1 MSGAPAKR
9 FPTKWSP
16 VRRKKARH
24 NKGREACPDPRGS
37 GATLDLIIVGA
48 GFSGLAMAIRADRAG
63 FSRFAILEKADRI
76 GGTWRDNTYP
86 GAASDV
92 PAHLY
97 SLSFAPRS
105 DWSRLFPRQGEI
117 QAYLQGLVAAH
128 GLAGRLRLGTTV
140 RGATYDEASCLW
152 RVETDRGV
160 VEARVLVG
168 AVGALHA
175 PARPALPGLETFAGA
190 CFHTAAWDHG
200 CDLAGKRVGVIGTGA
215 SAVQI
220 VPEIAG
226 RAAPLTLFQRSP
238 PWILPRHDRP
248 YGAGAKTL
256 LKVGP
261 LRRLYR
267 ASLFWRRELT
277 ALLGFTRVSRLTAGG
292 EALARAHLKAS
303 IPDPDLR
310 RRLTPSYR
318 LGCKRVLLSD
328 DFYPALARSDVSLV
342 TEAIREVTP
351 HGVVTADGTEHALDV
366 LILAT
371 GFSPSGSFDRLAL
384 TGRDGR
390 TLAQAWREGADA
402 FHGIA
407 MSGFPNFFLLLGPN
421 TGLGHNSVLAMVE
434 AQVAHVLGALRWL
447 KQNPGRA
454 LEVRA
459 DAQGA
464 FRAAVDARL
473 ADSIWARGGCGS
485 WYLDGGGR
493 NRTLWPGTA
502 TAYRRAARRLRRRDY
517 RLVGPG

>member
-1 MSGAPAKR
+1 MSGNP
-9 FPTKWSP
+9 
-16 VRRKKARH
+16 
-24 NKGREACPDPRGS
+24 
-37 GATLDLIIVGA
+37 LDLVVVGA

-63 FSRFAILEKADRI
+63 FSRLIILEKADRI

-117 QAYLQGLVAAH
+117 QAYLQGLVAEH
-128 GLAGRLRLGTTV
+128 GLADRLSLGTTV

-160 VEARVLVG
+160 IVTRVLVG

-175 PARPALPGLETFAGA
+175 PARPALPGLDRFAGP
-190 CFHTAAWDHG
+190 CFHTAEWNHG
-200 CDLAGKRVGVIGTGA
+200 CDLTGRRVGVVGTGA

-226 RAAPLTLFQRSP
+226 DAAHLTLFQRSP
-238 PWILPRHDRP
+238 AWILPRHDRP
-248 YGAGAKTL
+248 YGAVAKTL
-256 LKVGP
+256 LGLAP

-277 ALLGFTRVSRLTAGG
+277 ALFGFTRVSRLTAGA
-292 EALARAHLKAS
+292 ESLARAHLKRTIA
-303 IPDPDLR
+303 DPDLR

-328 DFYPALARSDVSLV
+328 DFYPTLARPDVSLV

-351 HGVVTADGTEHALDV
+351 HGVVTADGAEHPLDV

-371 GFSPSGSFDRLAL
+371 GFAPSGSFDRLAL

-390 TLAQAWREGADA
+390 TLAQAWRKGADA

-407 MSGFPNFFLLLGPN
+407 MAGFPNLFLLLGPN

-434 AQVAHVLGALRWL
+434 AQVAHVLGGLRWL
-447 KQNPGRA
+447 KKNPGRA
-454 LEVRA
+454 VEVRA
-459 DAQGA
+459 QAQSA
-464 FRAAVDARL
+464 FRASVDARL

-485 WYLDGGGR
+485 WYLDEKGR

-502 TAYRRAARRLRRRDY
+502 TAYRRGAGRLRRRDY
-517 RLVGPG
+517 TLVGPLQRSEAAATGP

>member
-1 MSGAPAKR
+1 MSDAP
-9 FPTKWSP
+9 
-16 VRRKKARH
+16 
-24 NKGREACPDPRGS
+24 
-37 GATLDLIIVGA
+37 LDLVIVGA

-63 FSRFAILEKADRI
+63 FPRFVVIEKAERI

-105 DWSRLFPRQGEI
+105 DWSRLFPRQGEL
-117 QAYLQGLVAAH
+117 QAYLEALVAEH
-128 GLAGRLRLGTTV
+128 GLANRLRLATTV
-140 RGATYDEASCLW
+140 RGATYDEAACLW

-160 VEARVLVG
+160 VAARVLVG

-175 PARPALPGLETFAGA
+175 PARPALPGLDAFAGP
-190 CFHTAAWDHG
+190 CFHTAEWDHG
-200 CDLAGKRVGVIGTGA
+200 CDLRGKRVGVIGTGA

-226 RAAPLTLFQRSP
+226 RTAHLTLFQRSP
-238 PWILPRHDRP
+238 AWILPRHDRP

-277 ALLGFTRVSRLTAGG
+277 ALLGFTRVSRLTAGA
-292 EALARAHLKAS
+292 ESLARAHLKRA
-303 IPDPDLR
+303 ITDPDLR

-328 DFYPALARSDVSLV
+328 DFYPALTRPDVSLV
-342 TEAIREVTP
+342 TQAIRAVTP
-351 HGVVTADGTEHALDV
+351 HGIVTADGTAHPLDV

-371 GFSPSGSFDRLAL
+371 GFAPAGSYDRLAL
-384 TGRDGR
+384 TGRGGR
-390 TLAQAWREGADA
+390 TLGQAWREGADA
-402 FHGIA
+402 FQGIA
-407 MSGFPNFFLLLGPN
+407 LAGFPNFFLLLGPN

-447 KQNPGRA
+447 AKNPGRA
-454 LEVRA
+454 VEVRA
-459 DAQGA
+459 DAQSA
-464 FRAAVDARL
+464 FRDAIDARL
-473 ADSIWARGGCGS
+473 SDSIWARGGCGS
-485 WYLDGGGR
+485 WYLDGEGR

-502 TAYRRAARRLRRRDY
+502 TAYRRGAGRLRRRDY
-517 RLVGPG
+517 ALVGPG

>member
-1 MSGAPAKR
+1 MSEVP
-9 FPTKWSP
+9 
-16 VRRKKARH
+16 
-24 NKGREACPDPRGS
+24 
-37 GATLDLIIVGA
+37 LDLVIVGA

-63 FSRFAILEKADRI
+63 FSRFAVLEKADRI

-105 DWSRLFPRQGEI
+105 DWSRLFPRQGEL
-117 QAYLQGLVAAH
+117 QSYLEALVAAH
-128 GLAGRLRLGTTV
+128 GLADRLRLGTTV
-140 RGATYDEASCLW
+140 RGAAYDETACLW

-160 VEARVLVG
+160 MSARVLVG

-175 PARPALPGLETFAGA
+175 PARPALPGLDTFAGP

-200 CDLAGKRVGVIGTGA
+200 CDLRGKRVGVIGTGA

-220 VPEIAG
+220 VPEIVG
-226 RAAPLTLFQRSP
+226 KAAHLILFQRSP

-256 LKVGP
+256 LGIAP

-277 ALLGFTRVSRLTAGG
+277 ALFGFTRVSRLTAAA
-292 EALARAHLKAS
+292 ESLARAHLKRA

-328 DFYPALARSDVSLV
+328 DFYPALTRPDVSLV
-342 TEAIREVTP
+342 TQAIREVTP
-351 HGVVTADGTEHALDV
+351 HSIVTADGAEHALDV

-384 TGRDGR
+384 TGREGR
-390 TLAQAWREGADA
+390 TLAQAWRDGADA

-407 MSGFPNFFLLLGPN
+407 LAGFPNLFLLLGPN

-434 AQVAHVLGALRWL
+434 AQVEHVLGGLRWL
-447 KQNPGRA
+447 RENPGRA

-459 DAQGA
+459 AAQGA
-464 FRAAVDARL
+464 FRARIDARL
-473 ADSIWARGGCGS
+473 SDSIWARGGCGS
-485 WYLDGGGR
+485 WYLDGAGR

-502 TAYRRAARRLRRRDY
+502 TSYRRGAGRLRRRDY
-517 RLVGPG
+517 ALIAPSQRSDATVTGP

>member
-1 MSGAPAKR
+1 MSEAP
-9 FPTKWSP
+9 
-16 VRRKKARH
+16 
-24 NKGREACPDPRGS
+24 
-37 GATLDLIIVGA
+37 LDLVIVGA

-63 FSRFAILEKADRI
+63 FPRFAILEKADRI

-117 QAYLQGLVAAH
+117 QAYLQDLVAEH
-128 GLAGRLRLGTTV
+128 GLEDRLRLATTV
-140 RGATYDEASCLW
+140 RGAAYDAAACLW
-152 RVETDRGV
+152 RVETDRGEV
-160 VEARVLVG
+160 RARVLVG
-168 AVGALHA
+168 AVGALH
-175 PARPALPGLETFAGA
+175 RPVRPDLPGLDRFAGA
-190 CFHTAAWDHG
+190 CFHSAEWDHA
-200 CDLAGKRVGVIGTGA
+200 CDLGGKRVGVIGTGA

-226 RAAPLTLFQRSP
+226 HAAHLTLFQRTP

-248 YGAGAKTL
+248 YGAGAQRVL
-256 LKVGP
+256 RIDP

-267 ASLFWRRELT
+267 AGLFWQRELT
-277 ALLGFTRVSRLTAGG
+277 ALLGFTRVSRLTAGA
-292 EALARAHLKAS
+292 ESLARAHLRKS

-328 DFYPALARSDVSLV
+328 DFYPALTRPDVSLV
-342 TEAIREVTP
+342 SEPIRDVTP
-351 HGVVTADGTEHALDV
+351 HGVVTADGAEHPLDV

-402 FHGIA
+402 FHGVA
-407 MSGFPNFFLLLGPN
+407 MAGFPNLFLLLGPN

-447 KQNPGRA
+447 KTNPGRA
-454 LEVRA
+454 LEVRPE
-459 DAQGA
+459 AQGR

-485 WYLDGGGR
+485 WYLDGKGR

-502 TAYRRAARRLRRRDY
+502 TSYRRGTRRLRRRDY
-517 RLVGPG
+517 ALVGPDRQSS

>member
-1 MSGAPAKR
+1 VSEAP
-9 FPTKWSP
+9 
-16 VRRKKARH
+16 
-24 NKGREACPDPRGS
+24 
-37 GATLDLIIVGA
+37 LDLVIVGA

-63 FSRFAILEKADRI
+63 FPRFAVLEKADRI

-117 QAYLQGLVAAH
+117 QAYLEALVAEH
-128 GLAGRLRLGTTV
+128 GLADRLRLGTTV
-140 RGATYDEASCLW
+140 LGAAYDEASCLW

-160 VEARVLVG
+160 VSARVLVG

-175 PARPALPGLETFAGA
+175 PARPALPGLDDFAGP

-200 CDLAGKRVGVIGTGA
+200 CDLRGQRVGVIGTGA

-226 RAAPLTLFQRSP
+226 HAAHLTLFQRSP
-238 PWILPRHDRP
+238 AWILPRHDRS
-248 YGAGAKTL
+248 YGPVAKTL
-256 LKVGP
+256 LGIDP

-267 ASLFWRRELT
+267 AGLFWRREML

-292 EALARAHLKAS
+292 ESLARAHLKRA
-303 IPDPDLR
+303 IPDSDLR

-328 DFYPALARSDVSLV
+328 DFYPTLTRPDVSLV
-342 TEAIREVTP
+342 TEAIRAVTP
-351 HGVVTADGTEHALDV
+351 HGIVTADGTAHALNV

-390 TLAQAWREGADA
+390 TLAQAWCAGADA

-407 MSGFPNFFLLLGPN
+407 MAGFPNLFLLLGPN

-434 AQVAHVLGALRWL
+434 AQVAHVLGCLRWL
-447 KQNPGRA
+447 QKNPGRA
-454 LEVRA
+454 VEVRA
-459 DAQGA
+459 QAQSE
-464 FRAAVDARL
+464 FRASVDARL

-485 WYLDGGGR
+485 WYLDGKGR

-502 TAYRRAARRLRRRDY
+502 TAYRRGARRLRRRDY
-517 RLVGPG
+517 AMVGPG